1 MCRGNGYRVIR
12 YNMHIC
18 MERRKNKMVNKR
30 VLHRGITYDLN
41 WLEIA
46 DKRPALSPIPTRPL
60 GRSTMQLQGPY
71 NIPVSGDKTHSVY
84 RIKAAGQ
91 TVAYLDEDTLY
102 LRADTGY
109 YTKRLIKGLSSFY
122 NIAKL
127 GRTGTQI

>member
-1 MCRGNGYRVIR
+1 MLSKRTFNRGV
-12 YNMHIC
+12 
-18 MERRKNKMVNKR
+18 
-30 VLHRGITYDLN
+30 TYDIK

-46 DKRPALSPIPTRPL
+46 DKRPAFNPIPSRPL

-71 NIPVSGDKTHSVY
+71 SIPVPDDKIHSVY

-127 GRTGTQI
+127 GRTDMQI

>member
-1 MCRGNGYRVIR
+1 
-12 YNMHIC
+12 
-18 MERRKNKMVNKR
+18 MVNKR
-30 VLHRGITYDLN
+30 VLHRGITYDLK

-46 DKRPALSPIPTRPL
+46 DERPAFQPIPSSPL

-71 NIPVSGDKTHSVY
+71 NITVSGDKTHSVY

-102 LRADTGY
+102 LRADAGY
-109 YTKRLIKGLSSFY
+109 YTNRLIKGLSSFY

-127 GRTGTQI
+127 ERVDMQI

>member
-1 MCRGNGYRVIR
+1 MLSKRTFNRGV
-12 YNMHIC
+12 
-18 MERRKNKMVNKR
+18 
-30 VLHRGITYDLN
+30 TYDIK

-46 DKRPALSPIPTRPL
+46 DKRPAFNPIPSRTL

-102 LRADTGY
+102 LRADAGY
-109 YTKRLIKGLSSFY
+109 YTNRLIKGLSSFY

-127 GRTGTQI
+127 GRVDMQI